1 MGMLDVYDE
10 IFEYA
15 EKHIKDNSKYS
26 PIVLI
31 TPPEET
37 KIFPLVIIT
46 ETNNVLESEDLKKGE
61 PKYRVEYEIEIYA
74 IDKGNIP
81 KELIIQELKTL
92 VNEVFDS
99 HYGMFRRACIPTPNV
114 DRNVNRLYMRYS
126 ALIDEN
132 KIIYRR

>member
-1 MGMLDVYDE
+1 MGMIDVYDE

-15 EKHIKDNSKYS
+15 EKHIKENSKYA
-26 PIVLI
+26 PVVLI

-46 ETNNVLESEDLKKGE
+46 ETNNVLEDENLKKGDL
-61 PKYRVEYEIEIYA
+61 KYRVEYEIEIYA
-74 IDKGNIP
+74 IDKGNIA
-81 KELIIQELKTL
+81 KEFIIQELKNL
-92 VNEVFDS
+92 VNEVFDG
-99 HYGMFRRACIPTPNV
+99 HYGMLRRACIPTPNV

-126 ALIDEN
+126 ALIDER

>member
-1 MGMLDVYDE
+1 MGMPEVYDE
-10 IFEYA
+10 IFDYA
-15 EKHIKDNSKYS
+15 EKYIKDNSKYA
-26 PIVLI
+26 PIILV

-37 KIFPLVIIT
+37 KVFPLIVIT
-46 ETNNVLESEDLKKGE
+46 ETNNILADETLKKSE
-61 PKYRVEYEIEIYA
+61 SQYRLEYEIEIYA

-81 KELIIQELKTL
+81 KEIIIQELKKL
-92 VNEVFDS
+92 VNEVFDN
-99 HYGMFRRACIPTPNV
+99 HYGMLRRACIPTPNA